1 MSTVQTAEQT
11 EVNWRFN
18 PFTQSYYQN
27 PYALLH
33 RLRREDPVHWS
44 FFGMWLLTRYDDTVE
59 LLRDREHFSADH
71 VTQWD
76 GYAAY
81 RKQAQTESAYV
92 RAEKGILAFTEGGE
106 HARLRAAIKPT
117 FAQSLFHRLRP
128 IVDDAAAGLIGA
140 AMRHPSQPLDII
152 ADLAQPLATRMLRE
166 VLGIAPGEEQALHRW
181 AVAYNMAIEPLA
193 GTEVLRAADAATIEM
208 RAVFDARRDEVP
220 DDGNLTSTL
229 AQAIREGAVTEDEA
243 FALWASIVLAGSAT
257 TINLIGN
264 GLYAL
269 LQHREQFVRLC
280 DDPGL
285 LKNGINELLRF
296 DSPGMVVTRAAVADV
311 ELGGKTIR
319 KGQMVM
325 AFLGAANRDPEVF
338 AEPDVLAVDRPNANQ
353 HLAFGQG
360 VHFCIGEQIARIQIE
375 SVLRMLIAKC
385 PDVRLASEHVQ
396 WFAKVHWR
404 GLRSLPVLL

>member
-1 MSTVQTAEQT
+1 MQTAEQT

-59 LLRDREHFSADH
+59 LLRDRDHFSADH

-92 RAEKGILAFTEGGE
+92 RTEKGILAFTEGSE

-280 DDPGL
+280 DDSGL